1 MKKKNKIPKRR
12 MVQEAPSEE
21 PPPPP
26 EESPLPEFEDKLDL
40 EEVEFAEPAPNNEE
54 ILREP
59 WTSLYVEVP
68 VTLHFGPEETTF
80 YVPRHYLPSQWAESG
95 TAARFYF
102 PDVDSRTS
110 YAVVHYLYKQTYKI
124 PAFQVK
130 H

>member
-59 WTSLYVEVP
+59 WTSYV
-68 VTLHFGPEETTF
+68 FFTF
-80 YVPRHYLPSQWAESG
+80 RPRYE
-95 TAARFYF
+95 
-102 PDVDSRTS
+102 
-110 YAVVHYLYKQTYKI
+110 I
-124 PAFQVK
+124 
-130 H
+130 